1 MIIKFLLVAF
11 LGVVILGV
19 VALMLY
25 YYLGKEKI
33 EQDHAEGVRW
43 LQKSADQGHDDA
55 QFFLFMAYNNGE
67 GVEKDLEVAVAW
79 LNKALAQG
87 NEKAIEVAKKVKG
100 L

>member
-1 MIIKFLLVAF
+1 M
-11 LGVVILGV
+11 
-19 VALMLY
+19 
-25 YYLGKEKI
+25 
-33 EQDHAEGVRW
+33 RW